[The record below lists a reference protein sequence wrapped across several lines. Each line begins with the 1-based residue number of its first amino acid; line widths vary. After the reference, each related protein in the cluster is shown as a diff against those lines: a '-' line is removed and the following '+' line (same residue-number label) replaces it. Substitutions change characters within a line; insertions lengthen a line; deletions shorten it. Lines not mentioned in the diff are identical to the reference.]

1 MANNEAE
8 IRISA
13 NVDSLKQEIKDA
25 NSNLKDLRAE
35 LKLNEAQ
42 FQNTGDKTAYLEN
55 KHEILSQML
64 EESEKKQAALNE
76 QL

>member
-25 NSNLKDLRAE
+25 NSNLKDLRTE
-35 LKLNEAQ
+35 LKLN
-42 FQNTGDKTAYLEN
+42 
-55 KHEILSQML
+55 
-64 EESEKKQAALNE
+64 
-76 QL
+76 